1 LTSPYG
7 SSQKRVLEGPSTA
20 LFSRMAPSTSH
31 FHQTVIAGLVVAVAV
46 AAAANFILASRKSR
60 ATSPLSSDDIVDLRI
75 YPIKSCRG
83 IKVQSAKLLK
93 TGLDLDRNWMFISAE
108 KREFLTIR
116 NNSQM
121 TLIRTEIDFEKDT
134 LVVTIEGDKE
144 WKLSVPAHPTAEW
157 LDANTTLRSGVIWG
171 QETDGWEYNAA
182 LTQAVSD
189 FLGVD
194 TRLLYKGPSPR
205 ILRGCGAPDK
215 LGRTE
220 STNFADM
227 MPVLVASL
235 ASMAELN
242 RRLEKAGEKTIDIE
256 RFRPNI
262 IIRGHEP
269 WIEDNWKALRVRPA
283 EDDES
288 NQKSIDMDVVCRC
301 LRCQVPNV
309 DPDSAEKNPRQPWDE
324 LVKYRRIDPGLKF
337 KPSFGMLCVP
347 RAEGNVTVGQKLDVM
362 QTTDSHFFISPM
374 K

>member
-1 LTSPYG
+1 
-7 SSQKRVLEGPSTA
+7 
-20 LFSRMAPSTSH
+20 MAPTTSH
-31 FHQTVIAGLVVAVAV
+31 FHQTAIAGLVVAVAV

-60 ATSPLSSDDIVDLRI
+60 ATTPLSSDDIVDLRI

-121 TLIRTEIDFEKDT
+121 TLIRTRIDFENDT
-134 LVVTIEGDKE
+134 LIVTIEGNKD

-171 QETDGWEYNAA
+171 HETDGWEYNAA

-205 ILRGCGAPDK
+205 VLRGCGAPDK

-235 ASMAELN
+235 ASLDELN
-242 RRLEKAGEKTIDIE
+242 ERLEKGGEEAIDIE

-269 WIEDNWKALRVRPA
+269 WTEDNWKGLRIRSA
-283 EDDES
+283 EDGGS
-288 NQKSIDMDVVCRC
+288 NGKAIEMDVVCRC

-309 DPDSAEKNPRQPWDE
+309 DPDSAEKNPGQPWDE
-324 LVKYRRIDPGLKF
+324 LVKYRRIDAGLKF

-347 RAEGNVTVGQKLDVM
+347 RAEGYITVGQKLDVM